1 MFQRVL
7 TLAIITALSAPL
19 AAQNLTTWKMRVDRS
34 TNAQDPDDNPELKVV
49 AMGKGVRITGGPAG
63 VFWSPTDT
71 AMGNYAIRATFNL
84 QQPSN
89 HVNYYGIVFGGADL
103 DNAKASYTYFV
114 VAQNGTFLIR
124 TFAPGAAR
132 PTDVQARMPHAA
144 ITQPAAGG
152 QSTNRLEVRVAG
164 DTITYVVNG
173 QTVHTAPKGTTNTNG
188 LAGVRVNHML
198 DVQVEDFAIVK
209 G

>member
-19 AAQNLTTWKMRVDRS
+19 AAQNLSTWKMRVDRS

-71 AMGNYAIRATFNL
+71 AMGNYTIRATFNL

-103 DNAKASYTYFV
+103 DNAKASYTYFT

-132 PTDVQARMPHAA
+132 PADVQTRMPHAA
-144 ITQPAAGG
+144 IAQPAAGG

-173 QTVHTAPKGTTNTNG
+173 QTVHTMPKGTINTNG

-198 DVQVEDFAIVK
+198 DVQVEGFEIVK